1 MLDHYADI
9 PEKSWIN
16 IVLKGGVWKA
26 RLVLPDGTEVKE
38 QDAGLFEV
46 VDNLHLKYTAM
57 VAPSSASAEG
67 VG

>member
-1 MLDHYADI
+1 MLVDYAEI

-26 RLVLPDGTEVKE
+26 RLVLPNGTEVKE
-38 QDAGLFEV
+38 QDEGLFEV

-57 VAPSSASAEG
+57 EASSTASAEA